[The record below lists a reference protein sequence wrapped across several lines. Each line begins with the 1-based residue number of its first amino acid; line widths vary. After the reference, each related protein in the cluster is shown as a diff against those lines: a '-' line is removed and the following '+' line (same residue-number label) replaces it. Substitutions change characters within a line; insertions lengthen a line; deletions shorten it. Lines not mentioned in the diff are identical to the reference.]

1 VSSNPVERMWDA
13 LAAGD
18 WRRAETELHPHVV
31 VEWPHTGERFESP
44 EAFLLVH
51 RKIPD
56 ARQVRIRS
64 VITEGRRAASEVWIT
79 DQPDAWAVTS
89 FFTLH
94 DGHILRAVEYWTP
107 LPG

>member
-1 VSSNPVERMWDA
+1 VERLWEA

-18 WRRAETELHPHVV
+18 WKRAETELHPHVV
-31 VEWPHTGERFESP
+31 VEWPHTGERFESS

-56 ARQVRIRS
+56 ARRVQVRSIL
-64 VITEGRRAASEVWIT
+64 TEGRRVASEVWIT
-79 DQPDAWAVTS
+79 DQPDAWAVLS

-94 DGHILRAVEYWTP
+94 ESQILRVVEYWTR
-107 LPG
+107 LAA